1 MDTERVGWIRR
12 LATDCFRH
20 RRTAVGAL
28 IVTFVAAGV
37 DVCFP
42 LLTRIAVDDATA
54 SRTETLGLVAGAIV
68 ALAVVRFACQFGRR
82 LLAGALSV
90 DVQHDLRQRLM
101 ATLLRLDGP
110 RQDEIA
116 VGQVVSRS
124 ISDLQLVQGLLAM
137 VPLSA
142 GAVLQFVLALGI
154 MLTLSPPLT
163 LVALAVV
170 PAMSVLVVRRRP
182 QLYAATWSAQQRAA
196 ELASHVEET
205 VTGVRVVKGFG
216 QERRAVDVL
225 TDIGRRLFAERLRAA
240 RVNAR
245 FAPGMAALPQLGL
258 VGVIALG
265 GWLTLSDHI
274 TVGTF
279 LAFASYVVT
288 LAAVTRT
295 LTSVVVMAQ
304 LSRAAIERVYDV
316 IDTEPADPD
325 PPAATP
331 VPDGPLG
338 LRLRGV
344 RFGYD
349 DDRPV
354 LTGLDLDVA
363 PGETVAVV
371 GPSGS
376 GKSTLS
382 MLIPRFYRPTEGTIS
397 LTSPAGEVDIADVD
411 AAALRGAVGVAF
423 DEPFLFSRTIRENVA
438 LGRPDASEDEVRDA
452 VRRAAADDV
461 VERVPGGLD
470 AEVGERGL
478 TLSGGQRQRLALA
491 RVLLARP
498 RVLVLDDATSAVD
511 AHTEATVYARLGE
524 AGADTFRPTTVV
536 LAHRRSTLTLADR
549 IVVLDE
555 GRVVDSG
562 TEAELDV
569 RCALFRAL
577 MSGAL
582 MSGDDAAARDPEPSA
597 PVDLWPEA
605 GEDGESVQS
614 GESAAP
620 TASTP
625 PTASGG
631 PGAHGAGSALG
642 GSMAGPEIA
651 AAVAALPAADD
662 RPTVDADAAR
672 TDRSPFA
679 LRRTLAPVAGLL
691 VLVAAFLAFDS
702 AVTVAFPSIVR
713 IAVDHGAAERNLAV
727 LAGISG
733 LALALVAADWLVVR
747 ALTVT
752 TARAGE
758 TVLFSLRVRSYA
770 HLQRLGLDYYERE
783 LSGRIMTRMTTDVD
797 ALSSFLQT
805 GLSTAVVA
813 LVTVIGVSVALLLTD
828 GVLAAVT
835 LSVLPIL
842 VVATVVFRRISSRA
856 YATSRERISSVN
868 AEFQENVTGLR
879 VAQAARFEEAARAA
893 FRTRSWSYRT
903 SRMRSQR
910 AISVYFPFI
919 TALSDVALAAVVL
932 VGAHRVAEGSATPGT
947 LVAFVLY
954 LGLLFGPIQQL
965 SQVFDGYQ
973 QASVG
978 LTRIAALLATRSS
991 LESAAESTAGGAAPD
1006 GEGRLAGDVELRAV
1020 GFRYEGAERDAL
1032 TDVSLTVPAGSTVA
1046 LVGRTGAGKSTVVKL
1061 IARFYDPTSGGVLVD
1076 GVDLRTRPLTAYRRR
1091 LGVVPQEAH
1100 LFGGTVASNIAFGR
1114 PDATRADIEA
1124 AARAVGALPLV
1135 AALPRGMNTPVGER
1149 GRGLSAGARQLV
1161 ALARAELVD
1170 PDILLLDEATATLD
1184 PATERAVLNASR
1196 TVTRRRTA
1204 VVVAHRLATAAR
1216 ADVVVVVHD
1225 GRIVESGPHETLI
1238 RSGGFYAALWEIT
1251 EGRESAERDA
1261 DHIDIGHD
1269 ESTTL
1274 R

>member
-1 MDTERVGWIRR
+1 M
-12 LATDCFRH
+12 
-20 RRTAVGAL
+20 GAL
-28 IVTFVAAGV
+28 LVTFVAAGI

-42 LLTRIAVDDATA
+42 LLTRIAVDDAAA
-54 SRTETLGLVAGAIV
+54 SRTETLGAVAAAIV
-68 ALAVVRFACQFGRR
+68 GLGVVRFACQFGRR

-101 ATLLRLDGP
+101 GTLLRLDGP

-154 MLTLSPPLT
+154 MLTLSPALT

-170 PAMSVLVVRRRP
+170 PAMSILVVRRRP

-196 ELASHVEET
+196 ELAGHVEET

-216 QERRAVDVL
+216 QESRAVDVL
-225 TDIGRRLFAERLRAA
+225 VDIGRRLFAERLRAA

-265 GWLTLSDHI
+265 GWFTLSGAI

-279 LAFASYVVT
+279 LAFASYVIT

-295 LTSVVVMAQ
+295 VTSVVVMAQ
-304 LSRAAIERVYDV
+304 LTRAAVERVYEV
-316 IDTEPADPD
+316 IDTRPSDDRPAG
-325 PPAATP
+325 AAPTP

-338 LRLRGV
+338 LRLRDV
-344 RFGYD
+344 HFGYASGP
-349 DDRPV
+349 PV
-354 LTGLDLDVA
+354 LAGLDLDVA

-382 MLIPRFYRPTEGTIS
+382 MLVPRFYRPTAGSIE
-397 LTSPAGEVDIADVD
+397 LTWPAGTANIADVD

-438 LGRPDASEDEVRDA
+438 LARPDASDDDVLDA
-452 VRRAAADDV
+452 IRRAAAEDV
-461 VERVPGGLD
+461 LETVPGGLD
-470 AEVGERGL
+470 ARVGERGL

-498 RVLVLDDATSAVD
+498 RVMVLDDATSAVD
-511 AHTEATVYARLGE
+511 AHTEATVYSRLREVGS
-524 AGADTFRPTTVV
+524 GRSRPTMLV

-549 IVVLDE
+549 IVVLDG
-555 GRVVDSG
+555 GRVIDSG
-562 TEAELDV
+562 TEAELDN
-569 RCALFRAL
+569 RCSLFRML
-577 MSGAL
+577 MSA
-582 MSGDDAAARDPEPSA
+582 DAAGDRVGSADPDAE
-597 PVDLWPEA
+597 VDLWPEA
-605 GEDGESVQS
+605 AVPDRPTAT
-614 GESAAP
+614 AAP
-620 TASTP
+620 AGG
-625 PTASGG
+625 AG
-631 PGAHGAGSALG
+631 PGAHGPGSALG
-642 GSMAGPEIA
+642 GAMAGDEIA
-651 AAVAALPAADD
+651 AAVAALPEATD
-662 RPTVDADAAR
+662 RPDVDELAAR
-672 TDRSPFA
+672 TDESTFT

-691 VLVAAFLAFDS
+691 ALVATFLAFDS
-702 AVTVAFPSIVR
+702 FVTVAFPSIVR
-713 IAVDHGAAERNLAV
+713 FAVDHGAAERNTAV
-727 LAGISG
+727 LACVSAA
-733 LALALVAADWLVVR
+733 ALALVAADWLVVR

-805 GLSTAVVA
+805 GLSTAIVAVLTVVGVSIA
-813 LVTVIGVSVALLLTD
+813 LVLTD

-835 LSVLPIL
+835 LSVVPVLA
-842 VVATVVFRRISSRA
+842 VATVIFRRISSRA

-868 AEFQENVTGLR
+868 ADFQENVSGLR
-879 VAQAARFEEAARAA
+879 VAQAARFEDEARAA
-893 FRTRSWSYRT
+893 FRARSWSYRA

-932 VGAHRVAEGSATPGT
+932 VGAHRVADGSATPGT

-965 SQVFDGYQ
+965 SQVFDSYQ
-973 QASVG
+973 QATVG
-978 LTRIAALLATRSS
+978 LRRIAALLATSSS
-991 LESAAESTAGGAAPD
+991 LESAADDLGSAGAGRPAPAT
-1006 GEGRLAGDVELRAV
+1006 RLVGDVELRDV
-1020 GFRYEGAERDAL
+1020 GFRYEGADRDAL
-1032 TDVSLTVPAGSTVA
+1032 HDVRLSIPAGSTVA

-1061 IARFYDPTSGGVLVD
+1061 IARFYDPTSGAVLVD
-1076 GVDLRTRPLTAYRRR
+1076 GADLRTRPLTAYRHR

-1114 PDATRADIEA
+1114 PDASRADIEA
-1124 AARAVGALPLV
+1124 AARAVGALPMI
-1135 AALPRGMNTPVGER
+1135 AALPSGMNTPVGER
-1149 GRGLSAGARQLV
+1149 GRGLPAGARQLV

-1170 PDILLLDEATATLD
+1170 PDVLLLDEATATLD
-1184 PATERAVLNASR
+1184 PATERAVLDASR
-1196 TVTRRRTA
+1196 TITRRRTA

-1216 ADVVVVVHD
+1216 ADTVVVVHD
-1225 GRIVESGPHETLI
+1225 GRIVESGPHAMLI
-1238 RSGGFYAALWEIT
+1238 RSGGFYAELWDIT
-1251 EGRESAERDA
+1251 EGRGSAISDA
-1261 DHIDIGHD
+1261 DHIVIGD
-1269 ESTTL
+1269 DDSTTQ

>member
-1 MDTERVGWIRR
+1 M
-12 LATDCFRH
+12 
-20 RRTAVGAL
+20 
-28 IVTFVAAGV
+28 TFVAAGI

-42 LLTRIAVDDATA
+42 LLTRLAVDDAAA
-54 SRTETLGLVAGAIV
+54 SRTDTLGTIAAAIV
-68 ALAVVRFACQFGRR
+68 GLGAVRFACQFGRR

-101 ATLLRLDGP
+101 GTLLRLDGP

-154 MLTLSPPLT
+154 MLTLSPALT

-170 PAMSVLVVRRRP
+170 PAMSILVVLRRP

-196 ELASHVEET
+196 ELAGHVEET

-216 QERRAVDVL
+216 QEGRAVDVL
-225 TDIGRRLFAERLRAA
+225 AGIGRRLFAERLRAA

-258 VGVIALG
+258 VGVIGLG
-265 GWLTLSDHI
+265 GWFTLSGTI

-279 LAFASYVVT
+279 LAFASYVIT

-295 LTSVVVMAQ
+295 VTSVVVMAQ
-304 LSRAAIERVYDV
+304 LTRAAVERVYDV
-316 IDTEPADPD
+316 IDTRPSDDRPAGAASV
-325 PPAATP
+325 PPTP

-344 RFGYD
+344 HFGYAD
-349 DDRPV
+349 GPPV
-354 LTGLDLDVA
+354 LTGVDLDVA
-363 PGETVAVV
+363 AGETVAVV

-382 MLIPRFYRPTEGTIS
+382 MLIPRFYRPTAGTIE
-397 LTSPAGEVDIADVD
+397 LTSPAGTTDIADVD
-411 AAALRGAVGVAF
+411 VAALRGAVGVAF

-438 LGRPDASEDEVRDA
+438 LARPDASDDDVLDA
-452 VRRAAADDV
+452 IRRAAADDV
-461 VERVPGGLD
+461 LDKVPGGLD
-470 AEVGERGL
+470 ARVGERGL

-511 AHTEATVYARLGE
+511 AHTEATVYARLRETGS
-524 AGADTFRPTTVV
+524 DDSRPTMLV

-549 IVVLDE
+549 IVVLDG

-562 TEAELDV
+562 TEAELDA
-569 RCALFRAL
+569 RCALFRT
-577 MSGAL
+577 L
-582 MSGDDAAARDPEPSA
+582 MSGDAADGVEVPGSSGWDGA
-597 PVDLWPEA
+597 VDLWP
-605 GEDGESVQS
+605 D
-614 GESAAP
+614 AAAAADP
-620 TASTP
+620 PTATAATAST
-625 PTASGG
+625 AG
-631 PGAHGAGSALG
+631 PGARGPGSALG
-642 GSMAGPEIA
+642 GAMAGEEIA
-651 AAVAALPAADD
+651 AAVAALPEATD
-662 RPTVDADAAR
+662 RPDVDEAAAR
-672 TDRSPFA
+672 TDESTFT

-691 VLVAAFLAFDS
+691 ALVAAFLAFDS
-702 AVTVAFPSIVR
+702 FVTVAFPSIVR
-713 IAVDHGAAERNLAV
+713 FAVDHGAADRNTAV
-727 LAGISG
+727 LAGVSAA
-733 LALALVAADWLVVR
+733 ALALVAADWLVVR

-758 TVLFSLRVRSYA
+758 TVLYSLRVRSYA

-805 GLSTAVVA
+805 GLSTAIVAVLTVVGVSIA
-813 LVTVIGVSVALLLTD
+813 LVLTD

-835 LSVLPIL
+835 LSVVPVL
-842 VVATVVFRRISSRA
+842 VVATVIFRRISSRA

-868 AEFQENVTGLR
+868 ADFQENVSGLR
-879 VAQAARFEEAARAA
+879 VAQAARYEEEARAA
-893 FRTRSWSYRT
+893 FRARSWSYRR

-932 VGAHRVAEGSATPGT
+932 VGAHRVADGSATSGT

-965 SQVFDGYQ
+965 SQVFDSYQ
-973 QASVG
+973 QATVG
-978 LTRIAALLATRSS
+978 LRRIAALLATSSS
-991 LESAAESTAGGAAPD
+991 LESRPDESADAGNHRSVSAD
-1006 GEGRLAGDVELRAV
+1006 RLTGDVDLRDV
-1020 GFRYEGAERDAL
+1020 GFRYEGADRDAL
-1032 TDVSLTVPAGSTVA
+1032 SDVRLSIPAGSTVA

-1061 IARFYDPTSGGVLVD
+1061 IARFYDPTSGAVLVD
-1076 GVDLRTRPLTAYRRR
+1076 GTDLRSRPLTAYRHR

-1114 PDATRADIEA
+1114 PDASRADIEA
-1124 AARAVGALPLV
+1124 AVRAVGALPMV
-1135 AALPRGMNTPVGER
+1135 AALPAGMNTPVGER

-1184 PATERAVLNASR
+1184 PATERAVLDASR
-1196 TVTRRRTA
+1196 TITRRRTA

-1216 ADVVVVVHD
+1216 ADIVVVVHD
-1225 GRIVESGPHETLI
+1225 GRVVESGPHAMLI
-1238 RSGGFYAALWEIT
+1238 RSGGFYADLWDIT
-1251 EGRESAERDA
+1251 EGRGTAISDT
-1261 DHIDIGHD
+1261 DHIGIGD
-1269 ESTTL
+1269 DGSTTQ

>member
-1 MDTERVGWIRR
+1 MASESAGWIRR
-12 LATDCFRH
+12 LTAECLTH

-28 IVTFVAAGV
+28 LVTFVAAGI

-42 LLTRIAVDDATA
+42 LLTRIAVDDAA
-54 SRTETLGLVAGAIV
+54 AARTETLGAVAAAIV
-68 ALAVVRFACQFGRR
+68 GLGVVRFACQFGRR

-101 ATLLRLDGP
+101 GTLLRLDGP

-154 MLTLSPPLT
+154 MLTLSPALT

-170 PAMSVLVVRRRP
+170 PAMSILVVRRRP

-196 ELASHVEET
+196 ELAGHVEET

-216 QERRAVDVL
+216 QESRAVDVL
-225 TDIGRRLFAERLRAA
+225 VDIGRRLFAERLRAA

-265 GWLTLSDHI
+265 GWYTLSGAI

-279 LAFASYVVT
+279 LAFASYVIT

-295 LTSVVVMAQ
+295 VTSVVVMAQ
-304 LSRAAIERVYDV
+304 LTRAAVERVYEV
-316 IDTEPADPD
+316 IDTRPSDDRPAG
-325 PPAATP
+325 AAPTP

-338 LRLRGV
+338 LRLRDV
-344 RFGYD
+344 HFGYASGP
-349 DDRPV
+349 PV
-354 LTGLDLDVA
+354 LAGLDLDVA

-382 MLIPRFYRPTEGTIS
+382 MLVPRFYRPTAGSIE
-397 LTSPAGEVDIADVD
+397 LTSPAGTANIADVD

-438 LGRPDASEDEVRDA
+438 LARPDASDDDVLDA
-452 VRRAAADDV
+452 IRRAAAEDV
-461 VERVPGGLD
+461 LETVPGGLD
-470 AEVGERGL
+470 ARVGERGL

-498 RVLVLDDATSAVD
+498 RVMVLDDATSAVD
-511 AHTEATVYARLGE
+511 AHTEATVYARLREVGS
-524 AGADTFRPTTVV
+524 GRSRPTMLV

-549 IVVLDE
+549 IVVLDG
-555 GRVVDSG
+555 GRVIDSG
-562 TEAELDV
+562 TEAELDD
-569 RCALFRAL
+569 RCALFRML
-577 MSGAL
+577 MSA
-582 MSGDDAAARDPEPSA
+582 DAAADRVGSADPDAE
-597 PVDLWPEA
+597 VDLWPEA
-605 GEDGESVQS
+605 AVPDRPTAT
-614 GESAAP
+614 AAP
-620 TASTP
+620 AGG
-625 PTASGG
+625 AG
-631 PGAHGAGSALG
+631 PGAHGPGSALG
-642 GSMAGPEIA
+642 GAKAGDEIA
-651 AAVAALPAADD
+651 AAVAALPAATD
-662 RPTVDADAAR
+662 RPDVDESAAR
-672 TDRSPFA
+672 TDESTFT

-691 VLVAAFLAFDS
+691 ALVATFLAFDS
-702 AVTVAFPSIVR
+702 FVTVAFPSIVR
-713 IAVDHGAAERNLAV
+713 FAVDHGAAERNTAV
-727 LAGISG
+727 LAGVSAA
-733 LALALVAADWLVVR
+733 ALALVAADWLVVR

-805 GLSTAVVA
+805 GLSTAIVAVLTVVGVSIA
-813 LVTVIGVSVALLLTD
+813 LVLTD

-835 LSVLPIL
+835 LSVVPVLT
-842 VVATVVFRRISSRA
+842 VATVIFRRISSRA

-868 AEFQENVTGLR
+868 ADFQENVSGLR
-879 VAQAARFEEAARAA
+879 VAQAARFEDEARAA
-893 FRTRSWSYRT
+893 FRARSWSYRA

-932 VGAHRVAEGSATPGT
+932 VGAHRVADGSATPGT

-954 LGLLFGPIQQL
+954 FGLLFGPIQQL
-965 SQVFDGYQ
+965 SQVFDSYQ
-973 QASVG
+973 QATVG
-978 LTRIAALLATRSS
+978 LRRIAALLATSSS
-991 LESAAESTAGGAAPD
+991 LESAADDLGSAEGGRPAPAT
-1006 GEGRLAGDVELRAV
+1006 RLVGDVELRDV
-1020 GFRYEGAERDAL
+1020 GFRYEGADRDAVH
-1032 TDVSLTVPAGSTVA
+1032 DVRLSIPAGSTVA

-1061 IARFYDPTSGGVLVD
+1061 IARFYDPTAGAVLVD

-1114 PDATRADIEA
+1114 PDASRADIEA
-1124 AARAVGALPLV
+1124 AARAVGALPMI
-1135 AALPRGMNTPVGER
+1135 AALPSGMNTPVGER

-1170 PDILLLDEATATLD
+1170 PDVLLLDEATATLD
-1184 PATERAVLNASR
+1184 PATERAVLDASR
-1196 TVTRRRTA
+1196 TITRRRTA

-1216 ADVVVVVHD
+1216 ADTVVVVHD
-1225 GRIVESGPHETLI
+1225 GRIVESGPHATLI
-1238 RSGGFYAALWEIT
+1238 RSGGFYAELWDIT
-1251 EGRESAERDA
+1251 EGRGSAISDA
-1261 DHIDIGHD
+1261 DHIVIGD
-1269 ESTTL
+1269 DDSTTQ

>member
-1 MDTERVGWIRR
+1 MTTDSGGWIRR
-12 LATDCFRH
+12 LTAQCLTH

-28 IVTFVAAGV
+28 LVTFVAAGI

-42 LLTRIAVDDATA
+42 LLTRIAVDDAAA
-54 SRTETLGLVAGAIV
+54 SRTETLGTVAAAIV
-68 ALAVVRFACQFGRR
+68 GLGVVRFACQFGRR

-101 ATLLRLDGP
+101 GTLLRLDGP
-110 RQDEIA
+110 RQDQIA

-154 MLTLSPPLT
+154 MLTLSPALT

-170 PAMSVLVVRRRP
+170 PAMSILVVRRRP

-196 ELASHVEET
+196 ELAGHVEET

-216 QERRAVDVL
+216 QENRAVDLLVG
-225 TDIGRRLFAERLRAA
+225 IGRRLFAERLRAA

-265 GWLTLSDHI
+265 GWFTLSGAI

-279 LAFASYVVT
+279 LAFASYVIT

-295 LTSVVVMAQ
+295 VTSVVVMAQ
-304 LSRAAIERVYDV
+304 LTRAAVERVYDV
-316 IDTEPADPD
+316 IDTRPSDDGARDT
-325 PPAATP
+325 PPEP
-331 VPDGPLG
+331 VPEGPLG
-338 LRLRGV
+338 LRLRDV
-344 RFGYD
+344 HFGYPGGP
-349 DDRPV
+349 PV
-354 LTGLDLDVA
+354 LAGVDLEVA

-382 MLIPRFYRPTEGTIS
+382 MLIPRFYRPTAGSIE
-397 LTSPAGEVDIADVD
+397 LTSPAGTVDVAHVD
-411 AAALRGAVGVAF
+411 GAALRGAVGVAF

-438 LGRPDASEDEVRDA
+438 LARPDASDDDVLDA
-452 VRRAAADDV
+452 IRRAAAEDV
-461 VERVPGGLD
+461 LEKVPDGLD
-470 AEVGERGL
+470 ARVGERGL

-511 AHTEATVYARLGE
+511 AHTEATVYARLRDAESDGS
-524 AGADTFRPTTVV
+524 APTMLV

-549 IVVLDE
+549 IVVIDG
-555 GRVVDSG
+555 GRVIDSG
-562 TEAELDV
+562 TEAELDE
-569 RCALFRAL
+569 RCALFRT
-577 MSGAL
+577 L
-582 MSGDDAAARDPEPSA
+582 MSGDVPADRAGSPGPAPEVNLWPDAAAPDRPTA
-597 PVDLWPEA
+597 A
-605 GEDGESVQS
+605 AA
-614 GESAAP
+614 AAP
-620 TASTP
+620 AGG
-625 PTASGG
+625 AG
-631 PGAHGAGSALG
+631 PGAHGPGSALG
-642 GSMAGPEIA
+642 GAMAGDEIA
-651 AAVAALPAADD
+651 AAVATLPAAQDC
-662 RPTVDADAAR
+662 PEVDETAAR
-672 TDRSPFA
+672 TDESTFT

-691 VLVAAFLAFDS
+691 ALVATFLAFDS
-702 AVTVAFPSIVR
+702 FVTVAFPSIVR
-713 IAVDHGAAERNLAV
+713 FAVDHGAAERNTAV
-727 LAGISG
+727 LVGVSA
-733 LALALVAADWLVVR
+733 AALVLVAVDWLVVR

-758 TVLFSLRVRSYA
+758 TVLFSLRIRSYA

-805 GLSTAVVA
+805 GLSTAIVAVLTVVGVSIA
-813 LVTVIGVSVALLLTD
+813 LVLTD

-835 LSVLPIL
+835 LSVVPVLT
-842 VVATVVFRRISSRA
+842 VATVIFRRISSRA

-868 AEFQENVTGLR
+868 ADFQENVSGLR
-879 VAQAARFEEAARAA
+879 VAQAARYEDEARAA
-893 FRTRSWSYRT
+893 FRARSWSYRS

-910 AISVYFPFI
+910 AISIYFPFI
-919 TALSDVALAAVVL
+919 TALSDIALAAVVL
-932 VGAHRVAEGSATPGT
+932 VGAHRVADGSATPGT

-965 SQVFDGYQ
+965 SQVFDSYQ
-973 QASVG
+973 QATVG
-978 LTRIAALLATRSS
+978 LRRIASLLATSSS
-991 LESAAESTAGGAAPD
+991 LESGPD
-1006 GEGRLAGDVELRAV
+1006 GAGPDEDGRPTPPTRLVGDVELRDV
-1020 GFRYEGAERDAL
+1020 GFRYEGADRDAL
-1032 TDVSLTVPAGSTVA
+1032 SDVRLSIPAGSTVA

-1061 IARFYDPTSGGVLVD
+1061 IARFYDPTSGAVLVD
-1076 GVDLRTRPLTAYRRR
+1076 GADLRSRPLTAYRQR

-1114 PDATRADIEA
+1114 PDASRADVEA
-1124 AARAVGALPLV
+1124 AARSVGALPMI
-1135 AALPRGMNTPVGER
+1135 AALPSGMNTPVGER

-1184 PATERAVLNASR
+1184 PATERAVLDASR
-1196 TVTRRRTA
+1196 TITRRRTA

-1216 ADVVVVVHD
+1216 ADTVVVVHD
-1225 GRIVESGPHETLI
+1225 GRIVESGPHAMLI
-1238 RSGGFYAALWEIT
+1238 RSGGFYARLWDIT
-1251 EGRESAERDA
+1251 EGRGTAISDA
-1261 DHIDIGHD
+1261 DHIDIGD
-1269 ESTTL
+1269 DDSTTQ

>member
-1 MDTERVGWIRR
+1 M
-12 LATDCFRH
+12 
-20 RRTAVGAL
+20 GAL
-28 IVTFVAAGV
+28 LVTFVAAGI

-42 LLTRIAVDDATA
+42 LLTRIAVDDAAA
-54 SRTETLGLVAGAIV
+54 SRTETLGAVAAAIV
-68 ALAVVRFACQFGRR
+68 GLGVVRFACQFGRR

-101 ATLLRLDGP
+101 GTLLRLDGP

-154 MLTLSPPLT
+154 MLTLSPALT

-170 PAMSVLVVRRRP
+170 PAMSILVVRRRP

-196 ELASHVEET
+196 ELAGHVEET

-216 QERRAVDVL
+216 QESRAVDVL
-225 TDIGRRLFAERLRAA
+225 VDIGRRLFAERLRAA

-265 GWLTLSDHI
+265 GWFTLSGAI

-279 LAFASYVVT
+279 LAFASYVIT

-295 LTSVVVMAQ
+295 VTSVVVMAQ
-304 LSRAAIERVYDV
+304 LTRAAVERVYEV
-316 IDTEPADPD
+316 IDTRPSDDRPAG
-325 PPAATP
+325 AAPTP

-338 LRLRGV
+338 LRLRDV
-344 RFGYD
+344 HFGYASGP
-349 DDRPV
+349 PV
-354 LTGLDLDVA
+354 LAGLDLDVA

-382 MLIPRFYRPTEGTIS
+382 MLVPRFYRPTAGSIE
-397 LTSPAGEVDIADVD
+397 LTSPAGTADIADVD

-438 LGRPDASEDEVRDA
+438 LARPNASDDDVLDAI
-452 VRRAAADDV
+452 RRAAAEDV
-461 VERVPGGLD
+461 LERVPGGLD
-470 AEVGERGL
+470 ARVGERGL

-498 RVLVLDDATSAVD
+498 RVMVLDDATSAVD
-511 AHTEATVYARLGE
+511 AHTEATVYARLRE
-524 AGADTFRPTTVV
+524 AGSGAPRPTMLV

-549 IVVLDE
+549 IVVLDG

-562 TEAELDV
+562 TEKELDD
-569 RCALFRAL
+569 RCSLFRML
-577 MSGAL
+577 MSA
-582 MSGDDAAARDPEPSA
+582 DAAADRVGTADPDAE
-597 PVDLWPEA
+597 VDLWPDA
-605 GEDGESVQS
+605 AVPDRPTAT
-614 GESAAP
+614 AAP
-620 TASTP
+620 AGG
-625 PTASGG
+625 AG
-631 PGAHGAGSALG
+631 PGGHGPGSALG
-642 GSMAGPEIA
+642 GAMAGDEIA
-651 AAVAALPAADD
+651 AAVAALPEATD
-662 RPTVDADAAR
+662 RPDVDESAAR
-672 TDRSPFA
+672 TDESTFT
-679 LRRTLAPVAGLL
+679 LRRMLAPVAGLL
-691 VLVAAFLAFDS
+691 TLVATFLAFDS
-702 AVTVAFPSIVR
+702 FVTVAFPSIVR
-713 IAVDHGAAERNLAV
+713 FAVDHGAAERNTAV
-727 LAGISG
+727 LAGVSAA
-733 LALALVAADWLVVR
+733 ALALVAADWLVVR

-805 GLSTAVVA
+805 GLSTAIVA
-813 LVTVIGVSVALLLTD
+813 VLTVIGVSIALVLTD

-835 LSVLPIL
+835 LSVVPVLA
-842 VVATVVFRRISSRA
+842 VATVIFRRISSRA

-868 AEFQENVTGLR
+868 ADFQENVSGLR
-879 VAQAARFEEAARAA
+879 VAQAARFEDEAREA
-893 FRTRSWSYRT
+893 FRARSWSYRA

-932 VGAHRVAEGSATPGT
+932 VGAHRVADGSATPGT

-965 SQVFDGYQ
+965 SQVFDSYQ
-973 QASVG
+973 QATVG
-978 LTRIAALLATRSS
+978 LRRIAALLATSS
-991 LESAAESTAGGAAPD
+991 SFEVSTSD
-1006 GEGRLAGDVELRAV
+1006 T
-1020 GFRYEGAERDAL
+1020 L
-1032 TDVSLTVPAGSTVA
+1032 TDGNP
-1046 LVGRTGAGKSTVVKL
+1046 
-1061 IARFYDPTSGGVLVD
+1061 
-1076 GVDLRTRPLTAYRRR
+1076 
-1091 LGVVPQEAH
+1091 
-1100 LFGGTVASNIAFGR
+1100 
-1114 PDATRADIEA
+1114 
-1124 AARAVGALPLV
+1124 
-1135 AALPRGMNTPVGER
+1135 
-1149 GRGLSAGARQLV
+1149 
-1161 ALARAELVD
+1161 
-1170 PDILLLDEATATLD
+1170 
-1184 PATERAVLNASR
+1184 
-1196 TVTRRRTA
+1196 
-1204 VVVAHRLATAAR
+1204 
-1216 ADVVVVVHD
+1216 
-1225 GRIVESGPHETLI
+1225 
-1238 RSGGFYAALWEIT
+1238 
-1251 EGRESAERDA
+1251 
-1261 DHIDIGHD
+1261 
-1269 ESTTL
+1269 
-1274 R
+1274 